1 MKRLTMV
8 RSLNRC
14 RCQPNVLPA
23 QNAILYSMANFA
35 GMPVYSKWI
44 TFPCNS
50 RLARLQSRLQFQFQS
65 QSLSPCSYLPAN
77 KYMCNAFI
85 TLQTN
90 KCKCKCKCCCTIL
103 QSPLLCMVHTSIYV
117 HCTAL
122 LHKSQMLQL
131 CVPFHLDMIFFG
143 LLEAKCDGTLNVAF
157 QCIAWIQM
165 QCNGRSV
172 CHAKE

>member
-23 QNAILYSMANFA
+23 QNAILYSMANVA

-50 RLARLQSRLQFQFQS
+50 RLARLQSRLQFQS

-103 QSPLLCMVHTSIYV
+103 QSPLLCIVHTSIYAHMYMYMYMFMYIV
-117 HCTAL
+117 QRCYI
-122 LHKSQMLQL
+122 KVKCSS
-131 CVPFHLDMIFFG
+131 CVCLS
-143 LLEAKCDGTLNVAF
+143 
-157 QCIAWIQM
+157 IQM
-165 QCNGRSV
+165 
-172 CHAKE
+172 